1 MSNPSGGDSVV
12 GYDDQFDLPLW
23 LAESGRVPWILPIH
37 AASDVRAAMTAVAQR
52 LADEGYVVGA
62 PDLFWRI
69 QRGWAA
75 EHDQE
80 GMTASFELVQRF
92 DVETGVTDAIGAM
105 DHMRALPEVQGGT
118 GVLGFCLGGTLA
130 HLVAANG
137 DPDAFVSYYGS
148 GVAGFIGRLED
159 ITCPAL
165 YHFGAKDDFIPMADV
180 EAVVDAVKA
189 SGREDVQVLVQPE
202 GRHAFD
208 NHEAPQFHDAASA
221 AAACAATLQ
230 FLEDHLHS

>member
-1 MSNPSGGDSVV
+1 MSEPSRVESIVV
-12 GYDDQFDLPLW
+12 DDDQFDLHLW
-23 LAESGRVPWILPIH
+23 LPESGSGPGILLIQEIFGVG
-37 AASDVRAAMTAVAQR
+37 AYIKAVAQR

-221 AAACAATLQ
+221 AAAWAATLE